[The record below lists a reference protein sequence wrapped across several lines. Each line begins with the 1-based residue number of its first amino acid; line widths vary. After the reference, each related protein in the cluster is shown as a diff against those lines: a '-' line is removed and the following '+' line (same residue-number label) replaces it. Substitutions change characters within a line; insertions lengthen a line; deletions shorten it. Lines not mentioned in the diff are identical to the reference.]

1 MRDFD
6 TMHAVRKFLVWTLLL
21 NGLFSASYGQSD
33 RFVWNEGEELIYK
46 VKWGFLRL
54 GTLKIQVLDPLQ
66 IDDQKIFHI
75 RLYLD
80 SNPVLF
86 FVNMHNVYD
95 TFIDEHLQPHMHLS
109 QEKIDNVDYRSIHR
123 INYDESTVH
132 VQLINLQDPTQN
144 LTDTVK
150 FSQPPYDGISMTFYA
165 RATTENVRRDTLLS
179 YFGNKQGNVL
189 INFRGKQQSPLNRW
203 AKDHDH
209 LYFVDGNIMLVGI
222 AGLTGPFMGWFSTNP
237 QRIPIKA
244 QLKVFLGNVH
254 VELEEVSQVDVHILS
269 QDSSIQR
276 AKTEFLRATR

>member
-1 MRDFD
+1 
-6 TMHAVRKFLVWTLLL
+6 MHAVRKFLVWTLLL

-54 GTLKIQVLDPLQ
+54 GTLKMQVLDPLQ

-132 VQLINLQDPTQN
+132 VQLINLQDPTHN

>member
-1 MRDFD
+1 
-6 TMHAVRKFLVWTLLL
+6 MHSVRKFLVWTLLL
-21 NGLFSASYGQSD
+21 YSLFSASYGQSD

-54 GTLKIQVLDPLQ
+54 GTLKIQVLDPLR

-80 SNPVLF
+80 SNPMLF

-95 TFIDEHLQPHMHLS
+95 TFIDEHLRPHMHLS
-109 QEKIDNVDYRSIHR
+109 QEKIDNIDYRSIHHM
-123 INYDESTVH
+123 NYTDSTVH
-132 VQLINLQDPTQN
+132 AQLINLQDSTQN
-144 LTDTVK
+144 WSDTVK
-150 FSQPPYDGISMTFYA
+150 FPQPLYDGISMTYYA

-179 YFGNKQGNVL
+179 YFGDKQGNVL

-237 QRIPIKA
+237 QRIPVKA

-254 VELEEVSQVDVHILS
+254 VELEEISQMDVHIIS
-269 QDSSIQR
+269 QDSSIQSSK
-276 AKTEFLRATR
+276 AEFLRATR